1 MPGGDGTGPMGMG
14 PMSGRGAGYCAGF
27 ATPGFASRLFGG
39 GFWGWGRGRGG
50 GRGWRHMFYATG
62 LPGWARVGMG
72 VAGAAMAAGAFA
84 MTRQQEVDVLKQQA
98 DQAAGVLERLRQ
110 RISELEAG
118 AEK

>member
-1 MPGGDGTGPMGMG
+1 
-14 PMSGRGAGYCAGF
+14 
-27 ATPGFASRLFGG
+27 
-39 GFWGWGRGRGG
+39 
-50 GRGWRHMFYATG
+50 
-62 LPGWARVGMG
+62 MG